1 MAHLMLL
8 CQPWNGYECEEPM
21 VSTRLCCSAG
31 VCYTSH
37 DFTGVEAW
45 RGMAACWRQKSA
57 SPEHEVGGEM
67 SEDLSRC
74 SDLQVSA
81 VGRRPRLPLRS
92 SVVGGEQILVTAS
105 GV

>member
-1 MAHLMLL
+1 
-8 CQPWNGYECEEPM
+8 
-21 VSTRLCCSAG
+21 
-31 VCYTSH
+31 
-37 DFTGVEAW
+37 
-45 RGMAACWRQKSA
+45 
-57 SPEHEVGGEM
+57 M